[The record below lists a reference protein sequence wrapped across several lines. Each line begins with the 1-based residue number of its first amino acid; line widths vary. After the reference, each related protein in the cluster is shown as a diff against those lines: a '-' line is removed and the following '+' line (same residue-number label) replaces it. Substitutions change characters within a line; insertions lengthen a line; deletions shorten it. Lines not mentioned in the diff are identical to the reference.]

1 MEIVRIILS
10 LISCGLIVACIY
22 VLQKWNVKW
31 RDALRLHIEENNDAK
46 EVVSHIKDWPAME
59 YYYTMQENA
68 GIVKVYAKYFVGLDV
83 CIKQYRTDDAA
94 YNRLCAEELVAKLNQ
109 LI

>member
-10 LISCGLIVACIY
+10 LISSGLIVACIY

-31 RDALRLHIEENNDAK
+31 RDALHLHIEENNDAK
-46 EVVSHIKDWPAME
+46 EVVGYIKDWPAME
-59 YYYTMQENA
+59 YYYVQADT
-68 GIVKVYAKYFVGLDV
+68 GIAKVYAKYFIGLNV

-94 YNRLCAEELVAKLNQ
+94 YNRLCAEELVEKLSQ
-109 LI
+109 RI

>member
-31 RDALRLHIEENNDAK
+31 RDALHLHIEENNDAK
-46 EVVSHIKDWPAME
+46 EVVSYIKDWPAME
-59 YYYTMQENA
+59 YYYFQWGT
-68 GIVKVYAKYFVGLDV
+68 GIAKVYAKYFVGLDV
-83 CIKQYRTDDAA
+83 CIKQYCTDDAA
-94 YNRLCAEELVAKLNQ
+94 YNRLCAEELVEKLNQ
-109 LI
+109 RI